1 MNFWITLYYYEQI
14 RSRLVSELSELS
26 EMDSNAS
33 YIAKYTKDELKVRF
47 INETKQFEEKLQLL
61 GENISNNK
69 NQLENIE
76 KKSKQSEEQITQ
88 KVKAFKF
95 LLPIILFFIRLMWK
109 CQITQKFAKFLPTFF

>member
-33 YIAKYTKDELKVRF
+33 YIAKYTKDELKVRL

-61 GENISNNK
+61 EENISNNK
-69 NQLENIE
+69 NQLETIE
-76 KKSKQSEEQITQ
+76 KNSKQSEEQITQ
-88 KVKAFKF
+88 KVKDFK
-95 LLPIILFFIRLMWK
+95 MV
-109 CQITQKFAKFLPTFF
+109 

>member
-61 GENISNNK
+61 EENISNNK
-69 NQLENIE
+69 NQLETIE
-76 KKSKQSEEQITQ
+76 KNSKQSEEQITQ
-88 KVKAFKF
+88 KVKDFKKISEMDF
-95 LLPIILFFIRLMWK
+95 
-109 CQITQKFAKFLPTFF
+109 